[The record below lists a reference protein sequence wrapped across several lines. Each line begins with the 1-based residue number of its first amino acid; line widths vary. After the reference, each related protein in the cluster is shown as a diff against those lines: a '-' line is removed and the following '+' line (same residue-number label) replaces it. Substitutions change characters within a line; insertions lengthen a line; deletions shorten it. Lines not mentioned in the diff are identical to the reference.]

1 MRQRGFTLI
10 EIMIALAIL
19 GILAAI
25 AYPAYTNQIT
35 RSNRA
40 TAKTA
45 LLELSQLQESYKAD
59 SNRYAT
65 KLDDLS
71 ATKIGYT
78 VVSDTILIP
87 KEAKTIK
94 DALYTVAL
102 TADENGR
109 SFSFTATPANL
120 QSKREQDWGLCLT
133 MGISS
138 TGAKSSTGTG
148 STNDCW

>member
-10 EIMIALAIL
+10 EIMIAMTIL

-59 SNRYAT
+59 ANRYAT
-65 KLDDLS
+65 KLDDLG
-71 ATKIGYT
+71 ATQIGYT
-78 VVSDTILIP
+78 IASDAILVP
-87 KEAKTIK
+87 KEAKTAEK
-94 DALYTVAL
+94 AVYTIAL
-102 TADENGR
+102 TTDESGR
-109 SFSFTATPANL
+109 SFSFTATPANI
-120 QSKREQDWGLCLT
+120 QSTREQNWGLCLT
-133 MGISS
+133 MSIAS

>member
-19 GILAAI
+19 GILVAI

-65 KLDDLS
+65 SLEELS
-71 ATKIGYT
+71 AANIGYT
-78 VVSDTILIP
+78 VVSDAILVP
-87 KEAKTIK
+87 KEAKTTGK
-94 DALYTVAL
+94 AVYTVAL
-102 TADENGR
+102 TSDGR
-109 SFSFTATPANL
+109 TFSFTATPINI
-120 QSKREQDWGLCLT
+120 QSTREKDWGLCLT
-133 MGISS
+133 MSISS
-138 TGAKSSTGTG
+138 IGVKSSTGTG
-148 STNDCW
+148 TTNDCW